1 MIDESESSVD
11 ADADEDF
18 AEAEAVGEELESATA
33 DLTDATELAEPADAL
48 AKSPALPV
56 TSSAGVEDERAF

>member
-1 MIDESESSVD
+1 MDESESSVD

-18 AEAEAVGEELESATA
+18 AEAEAVGEEPEPATA

-48 AKSPALPV
+48 AKPPTLPV
-56 TSSAGVEDERAF
+56 TPPAGVEDEGAF